1 MNILTTGQLKYSRLL
16 EPLRLVVNW
25 NLLVIIGEINGEEAV
40 VRERGQAL
48 GVVKQGLEEA
58 HCVLLDVRLP
68 HFPASIPFH
77 SHLKQDIAI
86 LRVGDPI
93 ITAYSSKRI
102 LN

>member
-48 GVVKQGLEEA
+48 GVVEQGLEEA
-58 HCVLLDVRLP
+58 HCVLLDVGLP
-68 HFPASIPFH
+68 HFPLPASFPFH

-86 LRVGDPI
+86 LRVGEPI
-93 ITAYSSKRI
+93 IAE
-102 LN
+102 